1 MRHKP
6 SISHLREEYQ
16 PPHLTRLDP
25 AGEQFVKNTPWANPN
40 HSAHKAYPH
49 PVSAEARPEAAAP
62 AAAPAAEPAAEPAA
76 APAAPTVPAGRA
88 PQNAHPSA
96 AEPKITFD
104 GPGAA
109 RSPAALSARL
119 SESPEMTR
127 NILNPASHQMK
138 RMGSMPGLSRSSKT
152 AAA

>member
-1 MRHKP
+1 MFEVSHLLTCIQRTRRVRHKP
-6 SISHLREEYQ
+6 SISHIREEYQ

-40 HSAHKAYPH
+40 HSAHKFYPH
-49 PVSAEARPEAAAP
+49 PVSAEARPEAAA
-62 AAAPAAEPAAEPAA
+62 AA
-76 APAAPTVPAGRA
+76 VPAGRA
-88 PQNAHPSA
+88 PPNAPPPA
-96 AEPKITFD
+96 ADPKTALD

-109 RSPAALSARL
+109 RSPAALTARL